1 MQNFKDDLIEYKCL
15 CFNKNYQHIYDENL
29 KKPFFKKKT
38 LCTRDNNKIILLLQK
53 RVYPY
58 KRMDDWEKFNQTR
71 LLEKKEFYS
80 NLNMED
86 VTDAAY
92 THAK

>member
-1 MQNFKDDLIEYKCL
+1 
-15 CFNKNYQHIYDENL
+15 
-29 KKPFFKKKT
+29 
-38 LCTRDNNKIILLLQK
+38 
-53 RVYPY
+53 
-58 KRMDDWEKFNQTR
+58 MDDWEKFNQTR

-92 THAK
+92 THAKWDCKDFAIKTLGEYCDFYAQRDTFENFRNMCLKI